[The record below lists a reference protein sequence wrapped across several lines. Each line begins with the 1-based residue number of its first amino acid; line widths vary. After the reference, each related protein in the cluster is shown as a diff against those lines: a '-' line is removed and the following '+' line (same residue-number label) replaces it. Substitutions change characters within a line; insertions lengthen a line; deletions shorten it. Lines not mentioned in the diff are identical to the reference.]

1 MYHIKKGSL
10 SKIKLSDIFS
20 YKSFIYNVFY
30 RNITV
35 IFKQTAFGYFWR
47 IIIPII
53 QSGLIAIVFSGI
65 ANLPTD
71 EVPPFLFYYSGM
83 VAWILFQSSVVKV
96 SDIFF
101 NYSHFMRNIYVPKIC
116 FPIAVILENIYFFA
130 INVSAFF
137 LIYFYFSFSGHQINF
152 NFPLVIFCPFV
163 IVYTSI
169 VGMIIGLF
177 TALLSAK
184 FRDLRFIVQNGMQ
197 IFFYGTPI
205 VYSLNSIPEKF
216 HFIFF
221 LNPVVFSIDYFRNL
235 FFSVSNTSLLFLF
248 SSFIITLIFL
258 IITYIIFIKTSGN
271 LVDNV

>member
-10 SKIKLSDIFS
+10 SKINLREILL
-20 YKSFIYNVFY
+20 YKSFIFNVFY
-30 RNITV
+30 RNITI

-47 IIIPII
+47 IIIPVI

-71 EVPPFLFYYSGM
+71 EIPPFLFYYSGM
-83 VAWILFQSSVVKV
+83 VVWILFQSNVIKV

-101 NYSHFMRNIYVPKIC
+101 NYSHFLRNIYVPKFC
-116 FPIAVILENIYFFA
+116 FPLAIILENIYFFFINITAFGA
-130 INVSAFF
+130 IYIYYFF
-137 LIYFYFSFSGHQINF
+137 YGNQINF
-152 NFPLVIFCPFV
+152 NFGILVFFPFV
-163 IVYTSI
+163 IIYTSL
-169 VGMIIGLF
+169 VGMVIGLF

-205 VYSLNSIPEKF
+205 VYTLNSIPEKY
-216 HFIFF
+216 HFLFF
-221 LNPVVFSIDYFRNL
+221 LNPVVYLVDYFRNL
-235 FFSVSNTSLLFLF
+235 FFSVSNISSTYLF
-248 SSFIITLIFL
+248 SSLTITFIIS

-271 LVDNV
+271 MVDNV